1 MSSRLKTL
9 ILLTVALI
17 AVLAY
22 ALSPYDFSN
31 DGNGLRKVNLSALK
45 APTAEEQAAAKI
57 LAKKAAVSPKPKQ
70 QVTDTC
76 KQTFLFFGDSMLEGL
91 TRRFDDYA
99 GFNGHTL
106 HTVIWYSSVSEKWAK
121 TKTLEHYIAKYHPTF
136 IVVCLCSNE
145 LFVRD
150 LDVRDKYIATIVQK
164 IGNIP
169 FVWIS
174 PPNWKEDTGIND
186 LIIKHVGKDRYFD
199 SRQLTLERGKDH
211 AHPTFSAAAHWFDL
225 VASWMSSKETA
236 HPIIMKQP
244 DKNNYRAASVEVLQ
258 PSFEGVE

>member
-1 MSSRLKTL
+1 MTARVKTL
-9 ILLTVALI
+9 ILLFVALA

-22 ALSPYDFSN
+22 AFSPYDFSN
-31 DGNGLRKVNLSALK
+31 DGNGLRKVSLK
-45 APTAEEQAAAKI
+45 ALEAPKPSPKVTA
-57 LAKKAAVSPKPKQ
+57 LAQQKAAPPKPKQ
-70 QVTDTC
+70 QQPDTC

-99 GFNGHTL
+99 GANGHTL

-121 TKTLEHYIAKYHPTF
+121 TKTLEHYINKYHPTF

-174 PPNWKEDTGIND
+174 PPNWKDDTGINE
-186 LIIKHVGKDRYFD
+186 LIIKHVGKERYFD
-199 SRQLTLERGKDH
+199 SRHLTLERGKDH

-225 VASWMSSKETA
+225 VAKWMSSKETA
-236 HPIIMKQP
+236 HPIIMKAP

-258 PSFEGVE
+258 PSFEGVQ